1 MSEKFKLYKNIENF
15 IENNCLY
22 KKNEQFIITLC
33 NEKEGSDALP
43 MVKDNSHFIQCIM
56 NIPKEKENLL
66 KEAHNTGGIKIN
78 VTDSSFEFI
87 LYKNNATPSVIK
99 CLLLLIIND
108 IETADSQEEEKENK
122 TDKSC
127 SDINSEYKLL
137 EKLKKFIFN
146 YIKKNKKNKNNN
158 NTPGEN
164 ATNNVLE
171 TILLGGAKN
180 GIRFF
185 NSDNNGIN
193 YEEENIKKII
203 EIIKNISS
211 KLEIKQKKSENEKND
226 NKTNEGNLEEK
237 ESTKKQKK
245 ANDNDIN
252 EVLDE
257 LNPDYKNELIY
268 RYLDE
273 MPEEIVNLMKKYK
286 NINFTKN
293 MYMEYID
300 NKNKPGEEIEDRNEF
315 EVLKGKDDEDN

>member
-1 MSEKFKLYKNIENF
+1 MSDKFKLYKNIENF
-15 IENNCLY
+15 IDNNCLY
-22 KKNEQFIITLC
+22 KKNEPFIITFC
-33 NEKEGSDALP
+33 NEKEGSDVLP
-43 MVKDNSHFIQCIM
+43 VVRDNSHFIQCIM
-56 NIPKEKENLL
+56 NIPKEKENVL
-66 KEAHNTGGIKIN
+66 KEAQNKGGIKVNII
-78 VTDSSFEFI
+78 DSSFEFI
-87 LYKNNATPSVIK
+87 LYKNNASPSVIK

-108 IETADSQEEEKENK
+108 IEKTESQEEENT
-122 TDKSC
+122 TDKNC

-146 YIKKNKKNKNNN
+146 YIRQNKKNKNNN
-158 NTPGEN
+158 NNTPGDN
-164 ATNNVLE
+164 ASTNNVLE

-185 NSDNNGIN
+185 NHDNNGIN

-211 KLEIKQKKSENEKND
+211 KLEIKQKKTENEKSE
-226 NKTNEGNLEEK
+226 NKTNEGEAK
-237 ESTKKQKK
+237 EANKKRKK

-286 NINFTKN
+286 NISFTKN

-300 NKNKPGEEIEDRNEF
+300 NKNKPGEIEEKNEY
-315 EVLKGKDDEDN
+315 EVLKEKEFEDN

>member
-1 MSEKFKLYKNIENF
+1 MSDKFKLYKNIENF
-15 IENNCLY
+15 IDNNCLY
-22 KKNEQFIITLC
+22 KKNEPFIITFC
-33 NEKEGSDALP
+33 NEKEGSDVLP
-43 MVKDNSHFIQCIM
+43 VVRDNSHFIQCIM
-56 NIPKEKENLL
+56 NIPKEKENVL
-66 KEAHNTGGIKIN
+66 KEAQNKGGIKVNII
-78 VTDSSFEFI
+78 DSSFEFI
-87 LYKNNATPSVIK
+87 LYKNNASPSVIK

-108 IETADSQEEEKENK
+108 IEKTESQEEENT
-122 TDKSC
+122 TDKNC

-146 YIKKNKKNKNNN
+146 YIRQNKKNKNNN
-158 NTPGEN
+158 NNTHGDN
-164 ATNNVLE
+164 ASTNNVLE

-185 NSDNNGIN
+185 NHDNNGIN

-211 KLEIKQKKSENEKND
+211 KLEIKQKKTENEKSE
-226 NKTNEGNLEEK
+226 NKTNEGEAK
-237 ESTKKQKK
+237 EANKKRKK

-286 NINFTKN
+286 NISFTKN

-300 NKNKPGEEIEDRNEF
+300 NKNKPGEIEEKNEY
-315 EVLKGKDDEDN
+315 EVLKEKEFEDN

>member
-1 MSEKFKLYKNIENF
+1 MSDKFKLYKNIENF
-15 IENNCLY
+15 IDNNCLY
-22 KKNEQFIITLC
+22 KKNEQFIITFC
-33 NEKEGSDALP
+33 NEKEGSDVLP
-43 MVKDNSHFIQCIM
+43 VVRDNSHFIQCIM
-56 NIPKEKENLL
+56 NIPKEKENVL
-66 KEAHNTGGIKIN
+66 KEAQNKGGIKVNII
-78 VTDSSFEFI
+78 DSSFEFI
-87 LYKNNATPSVIK
+87 LYKNNASPSVIK

-108 IETADSQEEEKENK
+108 IEKTESQEEENT
-122 TDKSC
+122 TDKNC

-146 YIKKNKKNKNNN
+146 YIKQNKKNKNNN
-158 NTPGEN
+158 NTPGDN
-164 ATNNVLE
+164 TSSNNVLE

-185 NSDNNGIN
+185 NHDNNGIN
-193 YEEENIKKII
+193 YEDENIKKII

-211 KLEIKQKKSENEKND
+211 KLEIKQKKTENEKNE
-226 NKTNEGNLEEK
+226 NKTNEGETK
-237 ESTKKQKK
+237 EANKKRKK

-286 NINFTKN
+286 NISFTKN

-300 NKNKPGEEIEDRNEF
+300 NKNKPGEIEEKNEN
-315 EVLKGKDDEDN
+315 EVLKEKEFEDN

>member
-1 MSEKFKLYKNIENF
+1 MSDKFKLYKNIENF
-15 IENNCLY
+15 IDNNCLY
-22 KKNEQFIITLC
+22 KKNEPFIITFC
-33 NEKEGSDALP
+33 NEKEGSDVLP
-43 MVKDNSHFIQCIM
+43 VVRDNSHFIQCIM
-56 NIPKEKENLL
+56 NIPKEKENVL
-66 KEAHNTGGIKIN
+66 KEAQNKGGIKVNII
-78 VTDSSFEFI
+78 DSSFEFI
-87 LYKNNATPSVIK
+87 LYKNNASPSVIK

-108 IETADSQEEEKENK
+108 IEKTESQEEEN
-122 TDKSC
+122 TSDKNC

-146 YIKKNKKNKNNN
+146 YIRQNKKNKNNN
-158 NTPGEN
+158 NNNN
-164 ATNNVLE
+164 ASTNNVLE

-185 NSDNNGIN
+185 NHDNNGIN

-211 KLEIKQKKSENEKND
+211 KLEIKQKKTENEKSE
-226 NKTNEGNLEEK
+226 NKTNEGEAK
-237 ESTKKQKK
+237 EANKKRKK

-286 NINFTKN
+286 NISFTKN

-300 NKNKPGEEIEDRNEF
+300 NKNKPGEIEEKNEY
-315 EVLKGKDDEDN
+315 EVLKEKEFEDN